1 MDLAWQ
7 IFFGA
12 YDETSELLNKFRH
25 FVIGRSR
32 LNGKGA
38 RGVKSRATM
47 PILIAGDQGD
57 PALPA
62 QALGSQGKK
71 ARQWG
76 KRFFSI
82 FTRTVYS
89 GSTIWMIGAF
99 AVCETN

>member
-12 YDETSELLNKFRH
+12 YDETSELFKQVPTFCHRPLETQRQ
-25 FVIGRSR
+25 GRSWDE
-32 LNGKGA
+32 K
-38 RGVKSRATM
+38 RGDYAHPDREW
-47 PILIAGDQGD
+47 PRRPCIACE
-57 PALPA
+57 
-62 QALGSQGKK
+62 GSQRKTT
-71 ARQWG
+71 RQWG

-99 AVCETN
+99 AFCETN